1 MVIAAGNNKLFA
13 LLCGVMGKPELVDDP
28 RFLNVPDR
36 VENQAILKPII
47 EDWLKDYT
55 IDEAVEIILAS
66 GCPAAPINTIDRIV
80 ADPHIAGAR
89 EMFVTLPHPTAGDMK
104 ICGNQIKLS
113 ETPVQF
119 QRPAPLLGQHEE
131 EILHEML
138 GLNADEV
145 KALKEE
151 GVL

>member
-1 MVIAAGNNKLFA
+1 M
-13 LLCGVMGKPELVDDP
+13 D
-28 RFLNVPDR
+28 
-36 VENQAILKPII
+36 
-47 EDWLKDYT
+47 T